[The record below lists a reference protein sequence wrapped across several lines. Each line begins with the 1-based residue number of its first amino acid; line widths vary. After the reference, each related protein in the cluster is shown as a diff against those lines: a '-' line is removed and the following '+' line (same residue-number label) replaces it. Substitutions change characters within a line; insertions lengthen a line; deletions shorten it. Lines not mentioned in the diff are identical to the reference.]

1 MKILFLR
8 DRTLTTASTASN
20 LTIIA
25 TGNQCFDIIMLQPY
39 HQELLVSFSF
49 AGTAFLRVVE
59 EESLFK
65 ICRSPELRI
74 TRQFDHNCVCTRG
87 AKR

>member
-8 DRTLTTASTASN
+8 DRTSTTASTASN
-20 LTIIA
+20 LTVIA
-25 TGNQCFDIIMLQPY
+25 TGNQCFVIIMLQPY
-39 HQELLVSFSF
+39 HFGIFSF